1 MITPLLVGS
10 LAFVAGVATATG
22 FAAGWVE
29 AAALALVAAAAG
41 LRAAGRPWRVALW
54 TLAIPLLFAGGL
66 LRAGEG
72 PPELGDVAEVAAGRR
87 VQLTGVVAAD
97 PTIREGLQ
105 RVRVAAETV
114 ALGGERHPVEGI
126 VQLTAPPAPRLRY
139 GDRISGTVL
148 LRRPPAEG
156 PEDLRALL
164 EERGVAALGAV
175 RDLRVLA
182 RDQGNALRAAVSR
195 LRDRVDR
202 ALLSAL
208 DEPLAGLALGIVTG
222 RRDSLDPDLQVQ
234 LNETG
239 LSHLVVIS
247 GSNVTIVAALL
258 VAGSAWAIG
267 RRSAVALALAAIA
280 AYTVF
285 VGADAPVVRAAIM
298 GTLFLLAGLLGRRS
312 SPAPAVAFAA
322 AVMLAVSPSVITG
335 LSFQLSFAATAA
347 LATLAMPLHDRIER
361 WSGVGPATAGV
372 GGALVRVGIET
383 LALTLVAIA
392 ATLPL
397 IALHFGRISLVAL
410 PANLLVVPAF
420 PSIFLG
426 SLATGIGGTISETLG
441 VTLGWLMAWLPLSW
455 FVAVTEAL
463 ASLPLAAAQVDGFGL
478 EYAILL
484 YGALA
489 ALALWLYR
497 TPLPRRRA
505 ARWGLPAL
513 ERPLALF
520 AAGVLVATNLVV
532 WPAVAERA
540 PDDLRVDLLNV
551 GQGDAI
557 LARAPSGRTLLV
569 DGGPDGATLV
579 RELTAALSGR
589 RTIDVVVATHPDA
602 DHVNGLF
609 TLLDRFRVG
618 TLLVSPLNDRA
629 ALGRTL
635 VAEAEARGIPVRVAT
650 PGTVID
656 LGAGVLV
663 EVIGPL
669 PPLEPGA
676 EMLLNNAAV
685 VLRIAHEDVQFLLAG
700 DIEAAAELALAM
712 SAAPLHATVLKVAH
726 HGSRTSSTDLF
737 LRRVQPSLALISVGA
752 GNRFDHPHDAV
763 LERLEGVPVLRTD
776 QSGTITLRS
785 DGTTLR
791 IHTAR

>member
-1 MITPLLVGS
+1 
-10 LAFVAGVATATG
+10 
-22 FAAGWVE
+22 
-29 AAALALVAAAAG
+29 
-41 LRAAGRPWRVALW
+41 
-54 TLAIPLLFAGGL
+54 
-66 LRAGEG
+66 
-72 PPELGDVAEVAAGRR
+72 
-87 VQLTGVVAAD
+87 
-97 PTIREGLQ
+97 
-105 RVRVAAETV
+105 
-114 ALGGERHPVEGI
+114 
-126 VQLTAPPAPRLRY
+126 
-139 GDRISGTVL
+139 
-148 LRRPPAEG
+148 
-156 PEDLRALL
+156 
-164 EERGVAALGAV
+164 
-175 RDLRVLA
+175 
-182 RDQGNALRAAVSR
+182 
-195 LRDRVDR
+195 
-202 ALLSAL
+202 
-208 DEPLAGLALGIVTG
+208 
-222 RRDSLDPDLQVQ
+222 
-234 LNETG
+234 
-239 LSHLVVIS
+239 
-247 GSNVTIVAALL
+247 
-258 VAGSAWAIG
+258 
-267 RRSAVALALAAIA
+267 
-280 AYTVF
+280 
-285 VGADAPVVRAAIM
+285 
-298 GTLFLLAGLLGRRS
+298 
-312 SPAPAVAFAA
+312 
-322 AVMLAVSPSVITG
+322 
-335 LSFQLSFAATAA
+335 
-347 LATLAMPLHDRIER
+347 
-361 WSGVGPATAGV
+361 
-372 GGALVRVGIET
+372 
-383 LALTLVAIA
+383 
-392 ATLPL
+392 
-397 IALHFGRISLVAL
+397 
-410 PANLLVVPAF
+410 
-420 PSIFLG
+420 
-426 SLATGIGGTISETLG
+426 
-441 VTLGWLMAWLPLSW
+441 MAWLPLSW

-776 QSGTITLRS
+776 RSGTITLRS